1 MDNFKE
7 NLRNRELVNIY
18 SSLLTKTQQEILEDY
33 FCYDLSLGEIAS
45 NRDVSRS
52 AVEDAIK
59 KGMKKIEGF
68 EQELRI
74 YEKRLKVLEIT
85 AKMRSK
91 SENLEEIEQLE
102 RVVK

>member
-18 SSLLTKTQQEILEDY
+18 SSLLTKTQQEVLEDY

-59 KGMKKIEGF
+59 KGLKKIEGF